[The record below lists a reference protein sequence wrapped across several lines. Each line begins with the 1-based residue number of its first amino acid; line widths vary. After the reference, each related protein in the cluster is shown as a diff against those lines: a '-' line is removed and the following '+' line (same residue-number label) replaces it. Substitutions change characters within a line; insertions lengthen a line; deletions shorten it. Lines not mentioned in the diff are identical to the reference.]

1 MSDPGG
7 SPDQPVLPSGLA
19 AFDTNIGG
27 GYPAGSLIAISA
39 PPESPAELFCEAA
52 VAESSRESIYLSTAR
67 PAAAIT
73 ANLSGSD
80 SVLDVESDDGEVS
93 IFPASPIGS
102 LAWLGEVPPAVPTE
116 LVCLPD
122 LTQREPPAGGDPPD
136 LSDGVPAPD
145 GERPVASAIRAGLSA
160 SQPTVVVDAFSDF
173 LHDTD
178 GMPPAGEDPPG
189 WLRLLRWLRL
199 TVSVTDGLGI
209 VLLQS
214 GQEQPYT
221 VAERLVLRVADGHIQ
236 YAPGNETDQL
246 RLTKLRGLDI
256 AAADIDSLPLA
267 LNLNIG
273 ETIAADPDQK
283 V

>member
-7 SPDQPVLPSGLA
+7 QPDRPVLPSGLA

-52 VAESSRESIYLSTAR
+52 VSEASRESVYLSTAR

-73 ANLSGSD
+73 ATLSGSE
-80 SVLDVESDDGEVS
+80 SVLDVESNDGEVS

-102 LAWLGEVPPAVPTE
+102 LGGLGDVPPAAPTE

-122 LTQREPPAGGDPPD
+122 LTQREPPEGRDASD

-145 GERPVASAIRAGLSA
+145 GEGPAASAIRAAFAA

-173 LHDTD
+173 LHDAE
-178 GMPPAGEDPPG
+178 GMPPAGEEPPG

-214 GQEQPYT
+214 GQEQPYS

-236 YAPGNETDQL
+236 YVPGNETDQL
-246 RLTKLRGLDI
+246 RLTKLRGFDI
-256 AAADIDSLPLA
+256 ANADIDSLPLA